1 MNIREFFNVVDR
13 ESRII
18 DVDFFCIIDI
28 LWVLF
33 VKKFLRKWVDW

>member
-33 VKKFLRKWVDW
+33 VEKFLRKWVDW